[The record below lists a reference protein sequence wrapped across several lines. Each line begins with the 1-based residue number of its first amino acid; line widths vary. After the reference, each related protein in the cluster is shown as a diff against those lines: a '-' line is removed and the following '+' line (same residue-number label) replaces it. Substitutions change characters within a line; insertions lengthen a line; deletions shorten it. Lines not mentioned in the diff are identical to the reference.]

1 MLVTLVLSGP
11 LLSKSRI
18 GKKKSDADIMRSYGI
33 TTEEGKV
40 ALKHLVDNG
49 FVNDTTRWQ
58 IINKSLPF
66 TIAWERC
73 YKVTDVF
80 VDS

>member
-49 FVNDTTRWQ
+49 
-58 IINKSLPF
+58 INKSLPF